1 MRDSR
6 GCVPSTH
13 RGTQPQAE
21 SGRVS
26 SLVVGVDPV
35 DGGLDDLILSGL
47 IEDLMHEAMPLD
59 DLLVLRGDGVVP
71 VDIEVAGHQA
81 VVLAMY
87 DQGWSLEIV
96 GIHDVVSLGDT
107 HLLDESET
115 HVMVVQRVAVPVVE
129 ADRRIGTQAVWRV
142 AGQNDVSR
150 QRTRRHPNRLG
161 IFDEVLH

>member
-81 VVLAMY
+81 VVLAMH
-87 DQGWSLEIV
+87 DQGWSLEHR
-96 GIHDVVSLGDT
+96 GHS
-107 HLLDESET
+107 
-115 HVMVVQRVAVPVVE
+115 
-129 ADRRIGTQAVWRV
+129 
-142 AGQNDVSR
+142 
-150 QRTRRHPNRLG
+150 
-161 IFDEVLH
+161 

>member
-81 VVLAMY
+81 VVLA
-87 DQGWSLEIV
+87 I
-96 GIHDVVSLGDT
+96 
-107 HLLDESET
+107 
-115 HVMVVQRVAVPVVE
+115 RPVVRSGSPLRPL
-129 ADRRIGTQAVWRV
+129 APRPAVQPLH
-142 AGQNDVSR
+142 AS
-150 QRTRRHPNRLG
+150 RTRRADGCRRGSVSYTHLTLPTILL
-161 IFDEVLH
+161 V